1 MVIKQPDQVETP
13 QTTRPA
19 APRSSS
25 WAWGLLLMI
34 LGGLLGINQLLNL
47 GDFILALAFAGAGA
61 TFFVVSRRHQRWA
74 VIPAYIFFALAG
86 LIVVLAL
93 GFEAL
98 GASYV
103 LFAIAAPF
111 LYIYLSNRQQRWWAL
126 IPAYVNAAIGG
137 LIFLV
142 VSSQNGQMGE
152 ALVGAYVM
160 FAIAAPF
167 LFLYVRSPREWWWL
181 IPGGITGL
189 IGLGL
194 IFTGVLD
201 ALVYLIPAAMILAGI
216 LLLIGRGWQALR
228 PGQPGSGPR
237 ADRP

>member
-1 MVIKQPDQVETP
+1 MGIKQPETS
-13 QTTRPA
+13 QTSRPTA
-19 APRSSS
+19 RRSSS
-25 WAWGLLLMI
+25 WAWGLLLMA
-34 LGGLLGINQLLNL
+34 LGGLLLLNQSLNL

-86 LIVVLAL
+86 LVVVLAL

-103 LFAIAAPF
+103 LFAIALPF
-111 LYIYLSNRQQRWWAL
+111 LYVYLSNRQQRWWAL

-137 LIFLV
+137 LIFLL
-142 VSSQNGQMGE
+142 VSGQLAE

-194 IFTGVLD
+194 IFTGVLG
-201 ALVYLIPAAMILAGI
+201 ALVYLIPAAMILAGVI
-216 LLLIGRGWQALR
+216 LLIGRGWQALR
-228 PGQPGSGPR
+228 PGRPGSGPR
-237 ADRP
+237 TDRP